1 METNTVQAS
10 PLVQPSKSGLGI
22 AGFVLGIIALA
33 TSFLPII
40 NNFSALLA
48 VIGFVLALIGMIACV
63 KGRKSG
69 KGLSIAGVVM
79 NVIAFVVVLATQS
92 MYSSAIDDV
101 FSGTSVAPQPANE
114 QPATTAPASDEAADN
129 SQTTAAGNS
138 ITLKNGL
145 VLTVDG
151 VVTGLQSYDGKPIT
165 QVSVT
170 YQNNGNSQASFNP
183 YDWKAEDAQGA
194 QRSQAFYTD
203 GDNELHSG
211 TLAAGGTVSGN
222 LYFEG
227 DVVKVLYETPSSAAV
242 RMSPGTSSKLR
253 EKSCPSGRAAASVSD
268 GHFFATMES
277 RKRKPAKRRR
287 KRRVKEPMTEDLLN
301 ELLDSPDPAAFASK
315 HKLACR
321 NLPEY
326 LQQLLDERG
335 LRRPEVVRQ
344 AGINPTFGYQ
354 IFVGQRNPSRN
365 KLLQLAFAMKLSLR
379 ETNRLLQAG
388 GCNELYCKNRRDAI
402 IIFCIDH
409 GETLQTVDEQLYAFY
424 EDTITE

>member
-1 METNTVQAS
+1 MLMETNTVQAS

-48 VIGFVLALIGMIACV
+48 AIGFVLALIGTIACV

-92 MYSSAIDDV
+92 MYSSAIDDA
-101 FSGTSVAPQPANE
+101 FSGISVAPQPATE
-114 QPATTAPASDEAADN
+114 QLATTAPASDDAAE
-129 SQTTAAGNS
+129 SGQAAATGNS

-145 VLTVDG
+145 VLKVDG

-165 QVSVT
+165 QVRVT
-170 YQNNGNSQASFNP
+170 YQNNGNNQASFNP

-227 DVVKVLYETPSSAAV
+227 DVVKVLYENAF
-242 RMSPGTSSKLR
+242 L
-253 EKSCPSGRAAASVSD
+253 GRGSDVSWNI
-268 GHFFATMES
+268 
-277 RKRKPAKRRR
+277 
-287 KRRVKEPMTEDLLN
+287 V
-301 ELLDSPDPAAFASK
+301 
-315 HKLACR
+315 
-321 NLPEY
+321 
-326 LQQLLDERG
+326 
-335 LRRPEVVRQ
+335 
-344 AGINPTFGYQ
+344 
-354 IFVGQRNPSRN
+354 
-365 KLLQLAFAMKLSLR
+365 
-379 ETNRLLQAG
+379 
-388 GCNELYCKNRRDAI
+388 
-402 IIFCIDH
+402 
-409 GETLQTVDEQLYAFY
+409 
-424 EDTITE
+424 